1 MNLRFWLFFQL
12 SVLLIAGS
20 SLLYSCRKKSKDI
33 ITFRSETIL
42 STFEKNCSYP
52 VHTPLQTPGG
62 EGFWPWYMLSNLDE
76 GALRFRGLEI
86 PLQDLWSSTGDGL
99 FQAVVEL
106 NGCTAAFVSPQ
117 GLLLTN
123 YHCVI
128 DAIQK
133 ASTLQRDL
141 LEEGLITHS
150 REQEVPLHDLKVR
163 VFRRQREITD
173 TILRNVPTNVSDLE
187 IMRFIQQREQ
197 EAIAQCEH
205 QSNLR
210 CQVFR
215 ESEGL
220 HFWLVESLE
229 IQDIRLVIS
238 LPDAIAFFGKEKEI
252 WRWPRHNL
260 DFAFLRAYVRSDGT
274 PGVFSPDNI
283 PYQPLRFLSISTEGV
298 GDADFIMVPGV
309 PKRTYRYQTSKELLD
324 VVEHSY
330 PRQENL
336 FSRWIH
342 VLHRV
347 EEIEPNSSRFH
358 QNMLRRLDYAR
369 MYVRGQIEGIKRNR
383 LVARRLSDEESLRR
397 WLLSSRLLVTEKL
410 ETLDTFLSSLPFRD
424 LDWLLEQMYHG
435 VKALYVAERITR
447 WVHERAVP
455 DPQRKVGF
463 RDQDYESF
471 KRLLAAITQDYH
483 PLTDRMVLAMFL
495 DEIDALPPEQ
505 RPNFHIPAV
514 TAEERQ
520 RREEWLEMAFRTAT
534 LLDPA
539 VQEKWLFAS
548 RETLLQATDPILQF
562 VIKWYPTL
570 RDMETRKLY
579 VEGALFRLRRP
590 WMQAWKAF
598 KGKQYYPEANG
609 SPRVSFAHV
618 TGYSPEDGVWLG
630 TFTSLRGMLAKNRGI
645 APFALPTSFLDLAQN
660 EEYGPWMAAT
670 LDDLP
675 VNFLGNADTS
685 DGNAGSPVLD
695 GKGRIVGL
703 HFDRVFENI
712 ASDFGYHPAY
722 SRNIMVDVRAILWF
736 LERHAFAHTILVEM
750 GIPISNQKKSD
761 SLSFR

>member
-1 MNLRFWLFFQL
+1 MNLRFSFLFQL
-12 SVLLIAGS
+12 SVLLIAGC
-20 SLLYSCRKKSKDI
+20 SLFYGCRKKTKEI
-33 ITFRSETIL
+33 ITLPAETIL
-42 STFEKNCSYP
+42 STFDKNCICP
-52 VHTPLQTPGG
+52 VHTHSQTPGG
-62 EGFWPWYMLSNLDE
+62 EGLWPWYMLSSLDE

-86 PLQDLWSSTGDGL
+86 PLQDLWSSTGEGL
-99 FQAVVEL
+99 FQAVVQL

-123 YHCVI
+123 YRCVV

-133 ASTLQRDL
+133 ASTPQRDL
-141 LEEGLITHS
+141 VEEGFIAHS
-150 REQEVPLHDLKVR
+150 REQEVPLPDLKVR
-163 VFRRQREITD
+163 IFRRQRDITD

-187 IMRFIQQREQ
+187 IVHFIQQREQ

-220 HFWLVESLE
+220 HFWLIESLE

-238 LPDAIAFFGKEKEI
+238 LPDAIASFGKEKEI

-274 PGVFSPDNI
+274 PGAFSSNNI
-283 PYQPLRFLSISTEGV
+283 PYLPLRFLSISTEGAV
-298 GDADFIMVPGV
+298 DGDFIMVPGV

-324 VVEHSY
+324 VVEHIY
-330 PRQENL
+330 PKQENF

-342 VLHRV
+342 VLRRV
-347 EEIEPNSSRFH
+347 EEIEPNSERFH
-358 QNMLRRLDYAR
+358 QNLLRRLHDAR
-369 MYVRGQIEGIKRNR
+369 MYVRGQVEGITRNR

-397 WLLSSRLLVTEKL
+397 WLLSSRFVVTEKF
-410 ETLDTFLSSLPFRD
+410 ETLDTFLASIPFRD
-424 LDWLLEQMYHG
+424 RDWLFEQMLQA
-435 VKALYVAERITR
+435 VKVLYVAERIIR
-447 WVHERAVP
+447 WVHERTVP

-471 KRLLAAITQDYH
+471 KRLLAAITQEYH
-483 PLTDRMVLAMFL
+483 PLTDRMVFAMFL

-505 RPNFHIPAV
+505 RPDFHTPAV
-514 TAEERQ
+514 TPEEKQ
-520 RREEWLEMAFRTAT
+520 RREEWLEMAFRTTT

-539 VQEKWLFAS
+539 VQEKWLLSS
-548 RETLLQATDPILQF
+548 RETLLQSTDPILQF
-562 VIKWYPTL
+562 LITWYPTL

-579 VEGALFRLRRP
+579 VEGALFRLRRS

-598 KGKQYYPEANG
+598 KGKQYYPDANG
-609 SPRVSFAHV
+609 SPRVSFAHI

-660 EEYGPWMAAT
+660 EEYGPWSAESI
-670 LDDLP
+670 DGLP

-685 DGNAGSPVLD
+685 EGNAGSPVLD

-703 HFDRVFENI
+703 HFDRVVENI
-712 ASDFGYHPAY
+712 ASDFGYHPAL

-736 LERHAFAHTILVEM
+736 LERHAFAHTILIEM
-750 GIPISNQKKSD
+750 GIPMNKKKSD
-761 SLSFR
+761 SL